1 MKEWILLQDA
11 RDEGREE
18 GKEEGIEQ
26 GIEQGIKQGREE
38 GILFADKRRI
48 AEMLRRGKTEEQI
61 VDFCGYPMELV
72 KQVQEDL
79 LQTV

>member
-18 GKEEGIEQ
+18 
-26 GIEQGIKQGREE
+26 GREE